1 MRLLSILAFLIEL
14 AKRFN
19 WIALSSGFKQEC
31 SKVHIDFN
39 YTEESICLF
48 KDVYFLKTVSLICIC
63 TINRDIF
70 IGHANAAILWG
81 FLPWFSN
88 TCTSQTAVKFF
99 LPVLW

>member
-1 MRLLSILAFLIEL
+1 MWLLNILAFLIEL

-48 KDVYFLKTVSLICIC
+48 KNFYF
-63 TINRDIF
+63 
-70 IGHANAAILWG
+70 
-81 FLPWFSN
+81 
-88 TCTSQTAVKFF
+88 
-99 LPVLW
+99 